1 MYVMAVQIT
10 TSLRRRYREP
20 LSMEIRAAG
29 RSIAVTHADRVLFP
43 DDGITKGEIVEHY
56 ARVAPFALPHLRGRP
71 VSMQRVR
78 DNIYAQVFYQKDAPP
93 HFPHWIERATVPKS
107 GGTVTHAVVNDAASL
122 VYLANQGCI
131 TPHVWLSRVGAL
143 DRPDRMIIDLDPG
156 DGGVAD
162 ARFAAHLARQL
173 MDEAGLVPYLM
184 ATGSRGYHV
193 VVPLRPVAD
202 FDEVRA
208 VCFGLAEALAARAPE
223 RLTTEFYKEKRGG
236 RLFLDCN
243 RNAWA
248 QTAVPPYSVR
258 PKPGAPVA
266 GPLRWDELDGHD
278 PDAFNVRTIAARLA
292 DEPDPWP
299 GFGPHMRTLNAAK
312 KLLARS
318 IKS

>member
-1 MYVMAVQIT
+1 MTEAISVGSHAIEIT
-10 TSLRRRYREP
+10 H
-20 LSMEIRAAG
+20 G
-29 RSIAVTHADRVLFP
+29 GRVLFP
-43 DDGITKGEIVEHY
+43 DDGITKAEVVEHY

-93 HFPHWIERATVPKS
+93 HFPDWVHRVTVPKS
-107 GGTVTHAVVNDAASL
+107 GGTVTHAICDDAASL

-131 TPHVWLSRVGAL
+131 TPHVWLSRVPDL
-143 DRPDRMIIDLDPG
+143 HLPDRLIIDLDPG

-162 ARFAAHLARQL
+162 ARFAAKLAREVL
-173 MDEAGLVPYLM
+173 DEAGLAPFLM

-193 VVPLRPVAD
+193 VVPIKSHTD
-202 FDEVRA
+202 FEDVRA
-208 VCFGLAEALAARAPE
+208 VAFGLAQQMATRAPD

-258 PKPGAPVA
+258 PKRGAPVA
-266 GPLRWDELDGHD
+266 VPITWDELESVA
-278 PDAFNVRTIAARLA
+278 PDEFNVRTISARLSA
-292 DEPDPWP
+292 SPDPWH
-299 GFGPHMRTLNAAK
+299 GFARRAHSLDTTKRW
-312 KLLARS
+312 LARLQTS
-318 IKS
+318 